1 VQNGQCEILGGGF
14 SVTGSGNNLTLNIPI
29 VFATSFAG
37 AKNIYMNATATGGT
51 VSSTVSLGTWTVPAS
66 TTLGTIAA
74 SPSSGNK
81 ASQAF
86 TAVFSDPNGYQ
97 SLSGIH
103 MLVNSSVSGTNACWI
118 YYDAVGKVLW
128 LASDNAASWS
138 STAVASTTTVQNSQC
153 QIAGS
158 GISVT
163 GSGANLTLN
172 VPITFKP
179 AFAGT
184 RNIYMSA
191 SDKSGS
197 ASNYIQTG
205 AWNVP

>member
-1 VQNGQCEILGGGF
+1 
-14 SVTGSGNNLTLNIPI
+14 
-29 VFATSFAG
+29 
-37 AKNIYMNATATGGT
+37 
-51 VSSTVSLGTWTVPAS
+51 
-66 TTLGTIAA
+66 
-74 SPSSGNK
+74 
-81 ASQAF
+81 
-86 TAVFSDPNGYQ
+86 
-97 SLSGIH
+97 
-103 MLVNSSVSGTNACWI
+103 
-118 YYDAVGKVLW
+118 
-128 LASDNAASWS
+128 
-138 STAVASTTTVQNSQC
+138 VQNSQC